1 MFTRYS
7 RTAADHFEPEVDA
20 ATQRSLRGLLEKIDY
35 TAFASNKEVFGAV
48 VGAVEEARIQ
58 RLAVA
63 AAQARASWINAAL
76 KLADHGRAI
85 TPDEAEK
92 LLAGRAVYEELAA
105 AYEALRRAAERGY
118 VKVAVAAKAPEKK
131 AG

>member
-1 MFTRYS
+1 MFTRYA
-7 RTAADHFEPEVDA
+7 RAAADHFEPEVDA
-20 ATQRSLRGLLEKIDY
+20 ATQKSLRGLLEKIDY
-35 TAFASNKEVFGAV
+35 TAFASNKEVLGAV

-63 AAQARASWINAAL
+63 AAQARAAWIEAAL
-76 KLADHGRAI
+76 ELAELGRAI
-85 TPDEAEK
+85 TPEETEK
-92 LLAGRAVYEELAA
+92 LLAGRAAYEELAA

-118 VKVAVAAKAPEKK
+118 VKIAARQGK